1 VDAILTYGNRPPH
14 VFNHSPRQPGLTCI
28 EHRVPGGATWDGE
41 RLGHSEP
48 VVVDKS
54 MPWMGPFAWTAYLLH
69 RAAVPS
75 RNWPKATINVA
86 WGNAPGNRSHSTRLA
101 EGQTHLRHGLPCVN
115 MAFGQTP
122 RCAPIPGA
130 TVRTDLRPDDSYPGT
145 APLVQGRQP
154 DTGFAVRSKPL
165 IRSGSPVEQMSKP
178 APEPFL
184 RAFHHARCNPCH
196 MPGREGQSAC
206 AR

>member
-1 VDAILTYGNRPPH
+1 MDGPIRMDCLPP
-14 VFNHSPRQPGLTCI
+14 
-28 EHRVPGGATWDGE
+28 
-41 RLGHSEP
+41 
-48 VVVDKS
+48 
-54 MPWMGPFAWTAYLLH
+54 H
-69 RAAVPS
+69 RAAVTS

-130 TVRTDLRPDDSYPGT
+130 LPQATVRTDLRPDDSYPGT

-165 IRSGSPVEQMSKP
+165 MRSGSPVEQMSKP
-178 APEPFL
+178 APGPFL
-184 RAFHHARCNPCH
+184 RAFHHAIPSCLGISSLDNSWVSRH
-196 MPGREGQSAC
+196 SSFI
-206 AR
+206 

>member
-1 VDAILTYGNRPPH
+1 MDGPIRMDCLPP
-14 VFNHSPRQPGLTCI
+14 
-28 EHRVPGGATWDGE
+28 
-41 RLGHSEP
+41 
-48 VVVDKS
+48 
-54 MPWMGPFAWTAYLLH
+54 H
-69 RAAVPS
+69 RAAVTS

-130 TVRTDLRPDDSYPGT
+130 LPQATVRTDLRPDDSYPGT

-165 IRSGSPVEQMSKP
+165 MRSGSPVEQMSKP
-178 APEPFL
+178 APGPNGTVGSKWCAL
-184 RAFHHARCNPCH
+184 RPLYRESQREVALCMVATVAAGCDLSGARQR
-196 MPGREGQSAC
+196 GRFFSFVTVVYG
-206 AR
+206 